1 MPGGGACPESLP
13 PAPGSVPG
21 GARRRRFWRFAAL
34 VPRFHLDPCP
44 GLGWPPPVMR
54 VLGALGPLILVAFLY
69 FATFPYHR
77 GLNNPNEMTRVYLTV
92 ALVDDGSF
100 SIDGPVRRFGNVE
113 DKALREGRLYS
124 SKAPLQSLVGV
135 PFYAAARKLGF
146 FENQDKRSITFFLR
160 VVGSMLPAVL
170 FLFVLLAFLKRRAER
185 AGLPEGSAT
194 PYWVAAAVGS
204 MLYPYGITYSGHLW
218 TALSTGM
225 VFLLY
230 PSLADPGLRRARFR
244 RRSLLLGFFA
254 VAAPFAEYTAVLFVV
269 PLLAALFLR
278 TGGWSRKAELVLW
291 AGLGGLLPA
300 AAGLYAHHEM
310 WGSAVKTG
318 YSFLEN
324 KSFAEAHAVGFF
336 GISLPRPTVFLRALF
351 GAEAGLL
358 FYSPHLVLG
367 FFGLAAALRRR
378 GPSVTSL
385 PASLAVASSFALL
398 FELYFISAHS
408 NWRGGW
414 TVGPRYIIPVV
425 VPLVVYG
432 LETLKTRGARVLFP
446 ALAGLSVL
454 NTGFAAAL
462 YPHLSEVYL
471 NPLVTFLWPSYRD
484 GYASYGLAHRL
495 GLEGGAANLVHV
507 LPLLALMVYPLGARA
522 LRSRAALLVFLG
534 AVPLAVLGMFQ
545 IPERDPLAALKEN
558 ERLWGFWEPKPK
570 APGPSGR
577 IFHGEREW
585 RRIQVEAEAPDGRIE
600 PCRRQ
605 SARGPGC
612 FYGPEG
618 WHRFGPEHLEVGGQW
633 RSLLFLHP
641 MRGQTVRARLAVP
654 EAAARVRLSYGLT
667 DAAVRSA
674 NPHPVHLRLLQ
685 GAAVLAEVDLAA
697 MGLHQLEHTLSG
709 TAALT
714 LELTVADDGARVFGF
729 DLEIFQAR

>member
-1 MPGGGACPESLP
+1 
-13 PAPGSVPG
+13 
-21 GARRRRFWRFAAL
+21 
-34 VPRFHLDPCP
+34 
-44 GLGWPPPVMR
+44 MR
-54 VLGALGPLILVAFLY
+54 LLGALGPLLLVALLY
-69 FATFPYHR
+69 LSTFPYHR

-92 ALVDDGSF
+92 AIVDDGSF

-113 DKALREGRLYS
+113 DKAIREGRLYS

-135 PFYAAARKLGF
+135 PFYAAARKLGL
-146 FENQDKRSITFFLR
+146 FESQDKRHITSFLR
-160 VVGSMLPAVL
+160 VVGAMLPALV
-170 FLFVLLAFLKRRAER
+170 FLLVLLSFLLRRAER
-185 AGLPEGSAT
+185 MGLPEGAGT
-194 PYWVAAAVGS
+194 PVWVAAAVGS

-218 TALSTGM
+218 TAASTGM

-230 PSLADPGLRRARFR
+230 PSLADPGLRRGKFR
-244 RRSLLLGFFA
+244 RRAMLLGLFA

-269 PLLAALFLR
+269 PLLVALLLR
-278 TGGWSRKAELVLW
+278 TAGWGRKGELVLW
-291 AGLGGLLPA
+291 AVLGGLLPA

-358 FYSPHLVLG
+358 YYSPYLVLG
-367 FFGLAAALRRR
+367 FFGLLAALRRR
-378 GPSVTSL
+378 GPSASGL
-385 PASLAVASSFALL
+385 PLSLAVASAFALL

-425 VPLVVYG
+425 VLLTVYG
-432 LETLKTRGARVLFP
+432 LETLGTRGARVVFP
-446 ALAGLSVL
+446 ALAGLSIL

-484 GYASYGLAHRL
+484 GYSTYGLAQRL
-495 GLEGGAANLVHV
+495 GLEGGAANLLHV
-507 LPLLALMVYPLGARA
+507 VPLLALMAYVLGARS
-522 LRSRAALLVFLG
+522 LRSRAALITF
-534 AVPLAVLGMFQ
+534 AVVTPLAVFGMFQ

-558 ERLWGFWEPKPK
+558 ERLWGFWEPKQK
-570 APGPSGR
+570 APGPKGR
-577 IFHGEREW
+577 IFHGERDW
-585 RRIQVEAEAPDGRIE
+585 RRVQVEAETPDGRIE

-618 WHRFGPEHLEVGGQW
+618 WHRFGPEHLEVGGVW

-641 MRGQTVRARLAVP
+641 VRGQTVRARLAVP
-654 EAAARVRLSYGLT
+654 KEAARVRLSYGLT
-667 DAAVRSA
+667 DAAMRSP

-685 GAAVLAEVDLAA
+685 GPAVLAEVDLKT
-697 MGLHQLEHTLSG
+697 MGLHRLEHTLSG
-709 TAALT
+709 TAALA

-729 DLEIFQAR
+729 DLELFQTP